1 VASAGLL
8 AATTLRLA
16 QGALTDVILVGIA
29 AMSFLIFSFSRVDS
43 LWVIFGSAIIGFV
56 SGTLAQ

>member
-1 VASAGLL
+1 LL